1 MLTPRIALLTVL
13 ALLAFAGNSVLCR
26 LALQVTTIDPVSF
39 TAIRLVSGALVLWL
53 IVGLWRRNATGRGN
67 AWSAAALF
75 VYAAAFSIA
84 YIGLTTA
91 TGALL
96 LFGAVQVTMIGAG
109 LWAGERL
116 GPRQWAGF
124 VLAVAGL
131 AILLAPGLAAPP
143 PLSAV
148 LMVLAGV
155 AWGLY
160 SLRGRG
166 GGDPTRVTAGNF
178 LLTVPMA
185 GLLVLVGLP
194 WLQAD
199 ADGVALAI
207 ASGALASGLGYAIW
221 YAALPSLDATRAA
234 TVQLSVPVLAAL
246 GGLVLVDEAIT
257 PRFVVASAAVLG
269 GIAMVVLQRR
279 HA

>member
-1 MLTPRIALLTVL
+1 MLTPRTALLTVL

-39 TAIRLVSGALVLWL
+39 TGIRLASGAVALWL
-53 IVGLWRRNATGRGN
+53 IVRLWRRNATGSGS
-67 AWSAAALF
+67 AWSATALF

-84 YIGLTTA
+84 YVGLTTA

-96 LFGAVQVTMIGAG
+96 LFGAVQVTMIGSG

-116 GPRQWAGF
+116 APRQWAGF
-124 VLAVAGL
+124 LLALSGL

-143 PLSAV
+143 LSSAM
-148 LMVLAGV
+148 LMLLAGI

-178 LLTVPMA
+178 MLTVPMA
-185 GLLVLVGLP
+185 ALLVLAGLP

-199 ADGVALAI
+199 GAGIALAV
-207 ASGALASGLGYAIW
+207 ASGALASGVGYAIW
-221 YAALPSLDATRAA
+221 YAALPSLEATHAA
-234 TVQLSVPVLAAL
+234 TVQLSVPVIAAL
-246 GGLVLVDEAIT
+246 GGLALVDEAIT
-257 PRFVVASAAVLG
+257 GRFVLASAAVLG
-269 GIAMVVLQRR
+269 GIAIVVLQRQR
-279 HA
+279 T